1 MLLGF
6 PIYLLLFL
14 FNLTVAGALSDLT
27 LMLLSSLSSYFLKIL
42 IFENFEINSS
52 REIVLLCDY

>member
-14 FNLTVAGALSDLT
+14 FNLTVAGALSDFVY
-27 LMLLSSLSSYFLKIL
+27 SFI
-42 IFENFEINSS
+42 IFSQIFNF
-52 REIVLLCDY
+52 